1 MLYSEIKEILQRLRR
16 NMIPSKRILWEEL
29 RNKRLAGKK
38 FYRQHPIF
46 YDSMNNDHFFF
57 VADFYCAQSKLVI
70 ELDGWSIHEFQKEKD
85 YHRDLILKEKGLR
98 VLHIKNEELN
108 DINRI
113 KKKIMEYL

>member
-1 MLYSEIKEILQRLRR
+1 MFYSEIKEILQRLRR
-16 NMIPSKRILWEEL
+16 NMTPAEKILLEEL

-46 YDSMNNDHFFF
+46 YDSINNDHFFF
-57 VADFYCAQSKLVI
+57 VVDFYCAQSKLVI
-70 ELDGWSIHEFQKEKD
+70 ELDGPIHELQNDKD

-108 DINRI
+108 DIKRVKQKI
-113 KKKIMEYL
+113 KKYL